1 VVVLSQI
8 IGHTGAVRDDPL
20 EPLPADGLTL
30 RWDPWNGGEGEEVVV
45 RWDNEAWTVSGHSM
59 AERVQWVLRLSP
71 LWQIRQF
78 LLFRDLEMPDLWLGT
93 DGGGRWGEV
102 NGAHRPDLDGATD
115 VIVGCSGFDHTPL
128 LRRAPLSVGEGISSR
143 VVRVDTETLGLVVVE
158 HTACRIAP
166 TTWEITDTATGD
178 SQRLEVDHHGIPTD
192 VDGVYRRR

>member
-1 VVVLSQI
+1 MVLSQI
-8 IGHTGAVRDDPL
+8 IRHTGAVRDDPL

-115 VIVGCSGFDHTPL
+115 VIVGCSGSAL
-128 LRRAPLSVGEGISSR
+128 
-143 VVRVDTETLGLVVVE
+143 
-158 HTACRIAP
+158 
-166 TTWEITDTATGD
+166 
-178 SQRLEVDHHGIPTD
+178 
-192 VDGVYRRR
+192 